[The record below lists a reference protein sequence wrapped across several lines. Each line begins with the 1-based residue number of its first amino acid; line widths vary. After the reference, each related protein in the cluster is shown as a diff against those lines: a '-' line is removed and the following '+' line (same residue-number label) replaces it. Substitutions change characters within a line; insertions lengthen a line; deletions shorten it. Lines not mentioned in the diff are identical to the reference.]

1 MWLLYICSI
10 GVIRMELEETMTKPN
25 WHLMWIH
32 RSLSF
37 KSSQEVCYNLFQLCI
52 WLFWDL
58 SIGPIWK
65 QKQISCDLGKNS
77 MTNLITEFKRILTR
91 LFILKLTKKET
102 SVMFIPDF
110 AQQGLMLADNVRQES
125 ILKFCDLAGLQLVK
139 IPPDT
144 RIDNSHLLFKS
155 HGSWKERSKLL
166 NKCMPLFP
174 ELEKLIFFTN
184 Y

>member
-10 GVIRMELEETMTKPN
+10 GVILLQMELEETMTKPN

-77 MTNLITEFKRILTR
+77 MTNLVIEFKRILTR

-102 SVMFIPDF
+102 WVVFIPDC
-110 AQQGLMLADNVRQES
+110 AQQGLMLADNMRQES

-139 IPPDT
+139 IPPGT
-144 RIDNSHLLFKS
+144 CIDNSHLLFNS
-155 HGSWKERSKLL
+155 HGSWKEIS
-166 NKCMPLFP
+166 CS
-174 ELEKLIFFTN
+174 TN
-184 Y
+184 ACHCFQS

>member
-1 MWLLYICSI
+1 MD
-10 GVIRMELEETMTKPN
+10 LEETVTRPN

-77 MTNLITEFKRILTR
+77 MTNLVIEFKRILTR

-102 SVMFIPDF
+102 WVVFIPDC

-144 RIDNSHLLFKS
+144 RIDNSHLLFNS
-155 HGSWKERSKLL
+155 HGSWKEIS
-166 NKCMPLFP
+166 CS
-174 ELEKLIFFTN
+174 TN
-184 Y
+184 ACHCFQS

>member
-1 MWLLYICSI
+1 MQHGTFILMWLLYICSI
-10 GVIRMELEETMTKPN
+10 GVILLQMELEETMTKPN

-77 MTNLITEFKRILTR
+77 MTNLVIEFKRILTR
-91 LFILKLTKKET
+91 LFKAYKKGDISCVHTWLCPTGLDVGWWRETRKHSQILW
-102 SVMFIPDF
+102 SCWAP
-110 AQQGLMLADNVRQES
+110 ACQ
-125 ILKFCDLAGLQLVK
+125 
-139 IPPDT
+139 DT
-144 RIDNSHLLFKS
+144 PWHPHR
-155 HGSWKERSKLL
+155 
-166 NKCMPLFP
+166 
-174 ELEKLIFFTN
+174 
-184 Y
+184 